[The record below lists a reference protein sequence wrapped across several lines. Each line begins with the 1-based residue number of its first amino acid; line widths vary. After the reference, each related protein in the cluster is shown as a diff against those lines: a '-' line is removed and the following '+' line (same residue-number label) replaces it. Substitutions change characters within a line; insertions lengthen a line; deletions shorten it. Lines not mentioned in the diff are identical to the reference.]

1 MKAIVIGAGV
11 AGIAASIRLAK
22 KYDSVTVLEA
32 NGYAGGKL
40 TTLQL
45 GGYRFDAGPSLFTMP
60 HFVDELL
67 NLAHKRPAF
76 SYLKKE
82 VVCKYFFDDKTE
94 FTALADPQAYIDEA
108 AEKLGA
114 RRDLIEGYLEN
125 AKRKYD
131 LTAGIFLEKSLHKW
145 STYLSGET
153 IKAIAQAR
161 KLDLTESLNEVNTKR
176 LEGNP
181 KMVQLFNRYATY
193 NGSSPYLT
201 PGIMSMIP
209 HLEQHY
215 GTYFPSGGMV
225 SITNALVNTAQSLGV
240 EFKFNTKVTEIV
252 VENKEAKGVKVND
265 TFLPSDIVLSN
276 MDVVP
281 TYKKL
286 MPTQKAPAKTLAQ
299 ERSSSAVI
307 FYWGI
312 KKEFPQL
319 DLHNIFFSADYEK
332 EFKEIF
338 EEKKAPTDPTVYVH
352 ISSKDEPKDAPKGC
366 ENWFVMVNVPSN
378 TGQDWEAERERVRQA
393 VLSRLN
399 KILKC
404 DIEAL
409 IEEEDYLDPTRIEE
423 RTSSFQGALYGA
435 ASNNKFAAFLRHP
448 NFSQNIK
455 HLYFCGGSVHPG
467 GGIPLCLLSA
477 KIVADLVP
485 VPHVQK

>member
-1 MKAIVIGAGV
+1 MNAIIIGSGV

-22 KYDSVTVLEA
+22 KGYSVTVLEA
-32 NGYAGGKL
+32 NAYAGGKL

-67 NLAHKRPAF
+67 SLSKETPAF
-76 SYLKKE
+76 TYLKKE
-82 VVCKYFFDDKTE
+82 VVCEYFFDDGTE
-94 FTALADPQAYIDEA
+94 FTAYADGKAYVKEA
-108 AEKLGA
+108 VKKLDA
-114 RRDLIEGYLEN
+114 KPELIQDYLEN
-125 AKRKYD
+125 AKLKYD

-153 IKAIAQAR
+153 IKAIAQAG
-161 KLDLTESLNEVNTKR
+161 KLNLNGTLNDTNLKR
-176 LEGNP
+176 LGGNE

-209 HLEQHY
+209 HLEHYY
-215 GTYFPSGGMV
+215 GTFFPSGGMV
-225 SITNALVNTAQSLGV
+225 SITNALVETAKSLGV
-240 EFKFNTKVTEIV
+240 EFQFNTKVTEIV
-252 VENKEAKGVKVND
+252 VENKVARGVKVGE
-265 TFLPSDIVLSN
+265 TFYPSDLVLTN

-281 TYKKL
+281 TYKIL
-286 MPTQKAPAKTLAQ
+286 MPSQKAPAKTLAQ
-299 ERSSSAVI
+299 ERSSSAII

-312 KKEFPQL
+312 KKEFKQL
-319 DLHNIFFSADYEK
+319 DLHNIFFSPDYEK

-338 EEKKAPTDPTVYVH
+338 EDKKVPADPTVYVH
-352 ISSKDEPKDAPKGC
+352 ISSKDEPNDAPKGG

-378 TGQDWEAERERVRQA
+378 IGQDWSAERTRVRKA
-393 VLSRLN
+393 VIQRLN
-399 KILKC
+399 KALKC
-404 DIEAL
+404 DVEAL

-485 VPHVQK
+485 DVH